1 MRCFL
6 FDGFRGAID
15 SRRRRDSRQ
24 VDRPRVRLLA
34 CGKPRAPFEP
44 AMARGFVHEHRCK
57 ARISVD
63 CDAPDTSTSMQA
75 EQNELITR
83 VGPGTACGALLRSY
97 WQPVALLDEFDPR
110 LDAAH
115 RRAPGQAGA
124 RARRGPRPLSRRR
137 RPLRPARPALPAP
150 WRRPG
155 VRPLRG
161 RRPALSVPRLEVRRR
176 RRLPRDAGR
185 AGRLDS
191 CASACASAAI
201 RCRRAPACCSRGSV
215 PRDRRRLRLPA
226 FDAFLAPASHS
237 FAFKG
242 LLALQL
248 AAGVRGRHRPG
259 ASVVPAPLPA
269 RRVDGRRRGL
279 RPPVPRRER
288 RRRRRRAL
296 ADDADHARV
305 PSPRDPLRRR
315 RRRPAAPDDAAGR

>member
-1 MRCFL
+1 
-6 FDGFRGAID
+6 
-15 SRRRRDSRQ
+15 
-24 VDRPRVRLLA
+24 
-34 CGKPRAPFEP
+34 
-44 AMARGFVHEHRCK
+44 
-57 ARISVD
+57 
-63 CDAPDTSTSMQA
+63 MQA

-124 RARRGPRPLSRRR
+124 RARPGPRALSRRR
-137 RPLRPARPALPAP
+137 RPLRPARSALPAP
-150 WRRPG
+150 RRRPG
-155 VRPLRG
+155 VRPLRR

-176 RRLPRDAGR
+176 RRLPRDARR
-185 AGRLDS
+185 AGRL
-191 CASACASAAI
+191 AAVPA
-201 RCRRAPACCSRGSV
+201 RAPAQLSAAGA
-215 PRDRRRLRLPA
+215 RRRAVRVARCRGVDPLRLAGVRRLPRA
-226 FDAFLAPASHS
+226 GQPQLRLQGP
-237 FAFKG
+237 
-242 LLALQL
+242 LALQL

-259 ASVVPAPLPA
+259 ASVVPAPLSE